1 MAIRPTPTE
10 TKRRRG
16 HPMLWLFM
24 GLFIF
29 ALFAGFALA
38 RLDRPAKLPPVLEW
52 VDERRQLR
60 WTERGASREHC
71 KVAGADKND
80 SGHSARGK
88 RFFHEPPGLAAA
100 GSRDTGLTGR
110 L

>member
-1 MAIRPTPTE
+1 LHSYQSGFGARIAGVLALSQAVAIGGCDRQAVGAQGITMAIRPTPTE

-38 RLDRPAKLPPVLEW
+38 LDWIDPQNSRL
-52 VDERRQLR
+52 
-60 WTERGASREHC
+60 
-71 KVAGADKND
+71 
-80 SGHSARGK
+80 
-88 RFFHEPPGLAAA
+88 F
-100 GSRDTGLTGR
+100 
-110 L
+110 

>member
-24 GLFIF
+24 GLCIF

-38 RLDRPAKLPPVLEW
+38 LDWIDPQNSRL
-52 VDERRQLR
+52 
-60 WTERGASREHC
+60 
-71 KVAGADKND
+71 
-80 SGHSARGK
+80 
-88 RFFHEPPGLAAA
+88 F
-100 GSRDTGLTGR
+100 
-110 L
+110 